1 MPAPGF
7 IEDDDMSQR
16 LRVIQMGTGF
26 VGHFALRAIIE
37 HPDLEL
43 VGCWVHSEDKVGL
56 DVGEIAGTREVGLAT
71 TNDLEALLALDADCV
86 SSAVG
91 GDGREDWVADVHCR
105 FMEAG
110 MNIVSSSIVGMV
122 DPEAHPDQALRGRLE
137 KAARKGGVSYFTSGI
152 EPGFMSDT
160 LPLTLSGVSQYW
172 RSIRVQEILDYSTYI
187 PNEAEKIMGDILGFG
202 RPMDYQPI
210 LFTPGRLTYVWG
222 GPVTLMARG
231 LGVEL
236 DEVREVSERWPAA
249 KRFEVPRLGAI
260 EEGTCEAYRFEVQG
274 IVKGEPKIVLEH
286 VTRLR
291 PESAPEWEQG
301 EFGQGYYVHVD
312 GDPNLKCHV
321 ACTGPDG
328 DHHSGGILATGTRL
342 VNAIPAVCAAPTGL
356 VSTLELP
363 PLIGRN
369 LGRGLS

>member
-1 MPAPGF
+1 
-7 IEDDDMSQR
+7 MSEK

-43 VGCWVHSEDKVGL
+43 VGCWVHGRDKVGL
-56 DVGEIAGTREVGLAT
+56 DAGEIAGTRETGITAT
-71 TNDLEALLALDADCV
+71 HDMEALLAMGADCV

-91 GDGREDWVADVHCR
+91 GDGREQWVADVHCR
-105 FMEAG
+105 FLHAG
-110 MNIVSSSIVGMV
+110 VNVVSSSIVGMV
-122 DPEAHPDQALRGRLE
+122 DPDAHPDEALRSRLE
-137 KAARKGGVSYFTSGI
+137 AAARRGGVSYFTSGI

-172 RSIRVQEILDYSTYI
+172 RSIRVQEILDYSTYV

-202 RPMDYQPI
+202 RPMDYEPI
-210 LFTPGRLTYVWG
+210 LFTPGRLRYVWG
-222 GPVTLMARG
+222 GPVTLTARG

-236 DEVREVSERWPAA
+236 DEVREVTERWPAA
-249 KRFEVPRLGAI
+249 ESFEVPRLGSI
-260 EEGTCEAYRFEVQG
+260 ERGTCEAYRFEVQG
-274 IVKGEPKIVLEH
+274 IVDGEPVIVLEH

-291 PESAPEWEQG
+291 PESAPEWARG

-312 GDPNLKCHV
+312 GDPDLRCHI

-342 VNAIPAVCAAPTGL
+342 VNAIPAVCSAPSGL
-356 VSTLELP
+356 ISTLDLP
-363 PLIGRN
+363 MLIGRN
-369 LGRGLS
+369 LRR